1 MERLTEGGKARRIL
15 LDPEAFIKDNFAILS
30 IKDLADYL
38 DVSEEEVKQ
47 YQQEADQLSS
57 ELTKKLAKL
66 FDDLGSN
73 GYAAADD
80 DRNSEADI
88 KEKAMSILNNP
99 KQFWDDETNK
109 PLTIK
114 GLAKHLGHL
123 FISIKRIMLVFLVS

>member
-57 ELTKKLAKL
+57 ELTKKLAKWL
-66 FDDLGSN
+66 CCG
-73 GYAAADD
+73 G
-80 DRNSEADI
+80 
-88 KEKAMSILNNP
+88 
-99 KQFWDDETNK
+99 
-109 PLTIK
+109 
-114 GLAKHLGHL
+114 
-123 FISIKRIMLVFLVS
+123 